1 MPQGGVGDS
10 AVRNFFRGGRT
21 VRVSP
26 YTDSACSTAFT
37 AAGSSSSNSSS
48 RSFEVEVEGVP
59 PVWAALPGLPW
70 PNLTPTAKAALRSL
84 VVPASSSAEL
94 TVSWGEAQG
103 PVGVGGVTCCSDRA
117 TGGGRGAGRLAEAN
131 LRPSAPGAVLR
142 VRTAGTAVELG
153 SYKMLALY
161 GRTSDGMGLHSNHMS
176 CPAVAA
182 GLSCQD

>member
-21 VRVSP
+21 VTVSL

-37 AAGSSSSNSSS
+37 AAGSSSSSSSSS

-94 TVSWGEAQG
+94 TVSWGYAQG
-103 PVGVGGVTCCSDRA
+103 PVGVGGVT
-117 TGGGRGAGRLAEAN
+117 
-131 LRPSAPGAVLR
+131 
-142 VRTAGTAVELG
+142 
-153 SYKMLALY
+153 
-161 GRTSDGMGLHSNHMS
+161 
-176 CPAVAA
+176 
-182 GLSCQD
+182 